1 MRRSTA
7 LVLLVCFV
15 AAGFTPVLQALSGV
29 QPHACCLRRLHTGSN
44 RGSQIS
50 TPEPKDGNCC
60 PPLRTPHS
68 TVLTPAAVASMLP
81 SIDGAAYRDYSASL
95 ASYHIMG
102 FPNRAPPVQAPLI
115 PL

>member
-15 AAGFTPVLQALSGV
+15 AAGFTPVLQALSGF

-44 RGSQIS
+44 HGSEIS
-50 TPEPKDGNCC
+50 SLSSRDGNCC

-68 TVLTPAAVASMLP
+68 TILTPAGVASIRRSL
-81 SIDGAAYRDYSASL
+81 DRAAYGDCSRSL
-95 ASYHIMG
+95 SSTLIMG
-102 FPNRAPPVQAPLI
+102 FSNRAPPVQAS
-115 PL
+115 

>member
-29 QPHACCLRRLHTGSN
+29 QPHACCLRRLHTGN
-44 RGSQIS
+44 NHGSQIS
-50 TPEPKDGNCC
+50 PPLPKDGNCC

-68 TVLTPAAVASMLP
+68 TVLTPAAVASILP
-81 SIDGAAYRDYSASL
+81 SFDGGAYRDYSPSFL
-95 ASYHIMG
+95 SFHIMG
-102 FPNRAPPVQAPLI
+102 FSNRAPPVQAL
-115 PL
+115 